1 MMVILRIIVA
11 DIGAYT
17 SLLHPS
23 FIQQV
28 ISVVVGSLGLIFAT
42 ILYAVHIRR
51 LQHHAGSQV
60 ATVSA
65 NNDTSKRKGARGK
78 QLSATKTIQFL
89 LVYLAIT

>member
-28 ISVVVGSLGLIFAT
+28 ISVAVGSFGLIFAI
-42 ILYAVHIRR
+42 ILYTVLIRR
-51 LQHHAGSQV
+51 LQHYAGTQV
-60 ATVSA
+60 ANISA
-65 NNDTSKRKGARGK
+65 NHDLNEHQRARGK
-78 QLSATKTIQFL
+78 QLSAIKTIQFL
-89 LVYLAIT
+89 LD